1 MEAAHRQLRGVVTSP
16 RFVRIIKRRLFNRR
30 KKRRSVFRFRATRQ
44 LITAARQAF
53 TVIAP
58 DFNTLV
64 FVRNA
69 TFQTWLTP
77 INIPSFLLPLFLL
90 LSSPHLNNFFVSGK
104 KERNNVGGN
113 AISSFDACLK
123 IWERDRIYLYF
134 CALSCTLFCLLFRNK
149 GRREEAVKR
158 WRGRRRNRS

>member
-58 DFNTLV
+58 DFNILV

-90 LSSPHLNNFFVSGK
+90 RFSSSEQFFRFR
-104 KERNNVGGN
+104 KERKKQCRGQCDLE
-113 AISSFDACLK
+113 F
-123 IWERDRIYLYF
+123 RR
-134 CALSCTLFCLLFRNK
+134 LFKNLRK
-149 GRREEAVKR
+149 G
-158 WRGRRRNRS
+158 